1 VRHEEAEMTMLTE
14 VLTGGVRGGTSIL
27 YAALGESVSE
37 RAGVV
42 NLGTEGSM
50 LAGALA
56 GYAIAA
62 ETGSPWF
69 GVLAGAVAG
78 GMLAAV
84 HAWVVLHRGGNQ
96 LATGLVVLFLG
107 LGLTS
112 LFGTGY
118 VQKLAPTFRVWDV
131 PLLSDIPGVGSVLF
145 QQDPLVYL
153 SYVAVPALWWLI
165 SRSRW
170 GVILRSAGE
179 RSEVLVST
187 GHRVLPVQY
196 AAVIAGGMLAGI
208 GGVHLSTAYTK
219 AWFENMAQGR
229 GFVAVAVVMFAAR
242 QPFKVAGGAYLFG
255 AALALSPALQ
265 ARGYAINQF
274 ALDAIPYLT
283 TLVVLVVLGRRRAA
297 DLPEGLNKVFEAT
310 PSARSG

>member
-1 VRHEEAEMTMLTE
+1 MTMVAE

-27 YAALGESVSE
+27 YAALGETVSE

-42 NLGTEGSM
+42 NLGTEGSI
-50 LAGALA
+50 LAGALT
-56 GYAIAA
+56 GYAVAA
-62 ETGSPWF
+62 ETGSPWL

-78 GMLAAV
+78 GLLALV
-84 HAWVVLHRGGNQ
+84 HAYMVLERGANQ

-112 LFGTGY
+112 LFGVSY
-118 VQKLAPTFRVWDV
+118 VQALAPTFSPVAI
-131 PLLSDIPGVGSVLF
+131 PGLSDIPFVGGILF
-145 QQDPLVYL
+145 NQDPLVYL
-153 SYVAVPALWWLI
+153 SYGFVPVASWFI
-165 SRSRW
+165 FRSRW
-170 GVILRSAGE
+170 GVLLRAAGE
-179 RSEVLVST
+179 RSEVLT
-187 GHRVLPVQY
+187 AHGHPVKRVQY
-196 AAVIAGGMLAGI
+196 LAVVAGGMLAGI

-242 QPFKVAGGAYLFG
+242 RPYRVAGGAYLFG

-274 ALDAIPYLT
+274 ALDAVPYVV
-283 TLVVLVVLGRRRAA
+283 TLLVLIAFGRRRSQ
-297 DLPEGLNKVFEAT
+297 DIPEGLSKVFDAS
-310 PSARSG
+310 PSG

>member
-1 VRHEEAEMTMLTE
+1 MNLVTE

-27 YAALGESVSE
+27 FAALGESISE

-42 NLGTEGSM
+42 YLGTEGSM

-56 GYAIAA
+56 GYAVAA
-62 ETGSPWF
+62 ETGHPWL
-69 GVLAGAVAG
+69 GVLAGAFAG
-78 GMLAAV
+78 GALALV
-84 HAWVVLHRGGNQ
+84 HAFLVLSRGANQ

-112 LFGTGY
+112 LFGVTY
-118 VQKLAPTFRVWDV
+118 VQALAPTFR
-131 PLLSDIPGVGSVLF
+131 PLDLPIVSKIPFVGTVLF
-145 QQDPLVYL
+145 RQDPLVYL
-153 SYVAVPALWWLI
+153 SFICVPALWWFI

-170 GVILRSAGE
+170 GVLLRAAGE
-179 RSEVLVST
+179 RSEVLVAT

-196 AAVIAGGMLAGI
+196 AAVVLGGMFAGV

-242 QPFKVAGGAYLFG
+242 QPFKVAAGAYLFG

-265 ARGYAINQF
+265 ARGVGINQF
-274 ALDAIPYLT
+274 ALDAVPYVV
-283 TLVVLVVLGRRRAA
+283 TLLVLIVLGRRRSSE
-297 DLPEGLNKVFEAT
+297 LPEGLSKVFEAAST
-310 PSARSG
+310 G

>member
-1 VRHEEAEMTMLTE
+1 MNLFTE

-27 YAALGESVSE
+27 FAALGETISE

-42 NLGTEGSM
+42 YLGTEGSL

-56 GYAIAA
+56 GYAISS
-62 ETGSPWF
+62 ETGHPWL
-69 GVLAGAVAG
+69 GVLAGAVVG
-78 GMLAAV
+78 GLLALV
-84 HAWVVLHRGGNQ
+84 HAYMVLSRGANQ

-112 LFGTGY
+112 LFGVRY
-118 VQKLAPTFRVWDV
+118 VQALAPTFRQLNI
-131 PLLSDIPGVGSVLF
+131 PILSSIPVVGTILF
-145 QQDPLVYL
+145 KQDPLVYF
-153 SYVAVPALWWLI
+153 SYVCVPLLWWII

-170 GVILRSAGE
+170 GVLLRASGE
-179 RSEVLVST
+179 RSEVLVAT
-187 GHRVLPVQY
+187 GHRVLPIQY
-196 AAVIAGGMLAGI
+196 AAVVCGGAFAGI

-242 QPFKVAGGAYLFG
+242 QPFKVAAGAHLFG

-265 ARGYAINQF
+265 ARGYGINQF
-274 ALDAIPYLT
+274 ALDAVPYLV
-283 TLVVLVVLGRRRAA
+283 TLGVLIALGRKRATE
-297 DLPEGLNKVFEAT
+297 LPEGLSKVFETAPT
-310 PSARSG
+310 G

>member
-1 VRHEEAEMTMLTE
+1 VNILTE

-27 YAALGESVSE
+27 YASLGETVCE

-42 NLGTEGSM
+42 NLGIEGSM

-56 GYAIAA
+56 GYAVAA
-62 ETGSPWF
+62 ETGSPWL
-69 GVLAGAVAG
+69 GVLAGATAG
-78 GMLAAV
+78 GLLAAV
-84 HAWVVLHRGGNQ
+84 HAFLVITRGANQ

-112 LFGTGY
+112 LFGVSY
-118 VQKLAPTFRVWDV
+118 VQAVAPTFRAWAV
-131 PLLSDIPGVGSVLF
+131 PGLSSIPVLGEVLF
-145 QQDPLVYL
+145 TQDPLVYL
-153 SYVAVPALWWLI
+153 TYVLVPLAWWMI
-165 SRSRW
+165 FRSRW
-170 GVILRSAGE
+170 GVLLRAAGE
-179 RSEVLVST
+179 RSEVLVT
-187 GHRVLPVQY
+187 HGHKVVPVQY
-196 AAVIAGGMLAGI
+196 TAVIVCGMLAGL

-219 AWFENMAQGR
+219 AWFENMVVGR

-274 ALDAIPYLT
+274 ALDAVPYVV
-283 TLVVLVVLGRRRAA
+283 TLLVLIVLGRRRAA
-297 DLPEGLNKVFEAT
+297 DVPEGLNKVFETT
-310 PSARSG
+310 PST

>member
-1 VRHEEAEMTMLTE
+1 MSIFVE

-56 GYAIAA
+56 GYATAA
-62 ETGSPWF
+62 ETGHPWL
-69 GVLAGAVAG
+69 GVLAGAFAG
-78 GMLAAV
+78 GLLALV
-84 HAWVVLHRGGNQ
+84 HAFIVLHRGANQ
-96 LATGLVVLFLG
+96 LATGLVILFLG

-112 LFGTGY
+112 LFGVSY
-118 VQKLAPTFRVWDV
+118 VQALAPTFRTVE
-131 PLLSDIPGVGSVLF
+131 IPVLGSIPIVGEILF
-145 QQDPLVYL
+145 RQDPLVYL
-153 SYVAVPALWWLI
+153 SFAMVLALWWFI

-170 GVILRSAGE
+170 GVILRASGE
-179 RSEVLVST
+179 RTEVLKAN
-187 GHRVLPVQY
+187 GRRVLPVQY
-196 AAVIAGGMLAGI
+196 AAVVAGGMLAGI

-255 AALALSPALQ
+255 TALALSPALQ
-265 ARGYAINQF
+265 ARGYGINQF
-274 ALDAIPYLT
+274 ALDAVPYLT
-283 TLVVLVVLGRRRAA
+283 TLLVLIVFGRRRNA
-297 DLPEGLNKVFEAT
+297 DLPEGLSKVFQAS
-310 PSARSG
+310 PSG

>member
-1 VRHEEAEMTMLTE
+1 MNMITE

-42 NLGTEGSM
+42 YLGTEGSILM
-50 LAGALA
+50 GALA
-56 GYAIAA
+56 GYAVSA
-62 ETGSPWF
+62 ETGQPWF
-69 GVLAGAVAG
+69 GVIAGALAGG
-78 GMLAAV
+78 FLALV
-84 HAWVVLHRGGNQ
+84 HAYLVLSRGANQ

-112 LFGTGY
+112 LFGVNY
-118 VQKLAPTFRVWDV
+118 VQALAPTFHTVA
-131 PLLSDIPGVGSVLF
+131 IPGLSSIPFFGSVLF
-145 QQDPLVYL
+145 RQDPLVYV
-153 SYVAVPALWWLI
+153 SYGCVPALWWFI

-170 GVILRSAGE
+170 GVLLRAAGE
-179 RSEVLVST
+179 RSEVLTIT
-187 GHRVLPVQY
+187 GHRVLRIQY
-196 AAVIAGGMLAGI
+196 AAVVAGGMFAGI

-219 AWFENMAQGR
+219 SWFENMAVGR

-265 ARGYAINQF
+265 ARGFGINQF
-274 ALDAIPYLT
+274 ALDAVPYLV
-283 TLVVLVVLGRRRAA
+283 TLGVLIVLGRRRAA
-297 DLPEGLNKVFEAT
+297 ELPEGLSKVFEAAPT
-310 PSARSG
+310 A